1 MLGMEI
7 SDPTG
12 EEYGGT
18 VQGMGLLDT
27 KTVFRPEK
35 HRTRVHGT
43 FGEMKGILKEMEGL
57 PFEGYEI
64 HMGETI
70 LDEHASGL
78 ITLENDSDMLQQ
90 GHPDGSQ
97 KENVY
102 GCYVHGIFDSPE
114 MSGGFL
120 SALLKEKGYDPETV
134 QAVDWK
140 SYKEEQYDKLADI
153 VRASLDME
161 EIYKII
167 GL

>member
-64 HMGETI
+64 HMGRRRKMSMAVMCME
-70 LDEHASGL
+70 SL
-78 ITLENDSDMLQQ
+78 IHRKCQV
-90 GHPDGSQ
+90 G
-97 KENVY
+97 
-102 GCYVHGIFDSPE
+102 FSP
-114 MSGGFL
+114 L
-120 SALLKEKGYDPETV
+120 Y
-134 QAVDWK
+134 
-140 SYKEEQYDKLADI
+140 
-153 VRASLDME
+153 
-161 EIYKII
+161 
-167 GL
+167 

>member
-78 ITLENDSDMLQQ
+78 VTIENDSDTLQQ

-102 GCYVHGIFDSPE
+102 GCYVHGIFDEKLVSE
-114 MSGGFL
+114 GIV
-120 SALLKEKGYDPETV
+120 SAILKQKGYDTLQIEGK
-134 QAVDWK
+134 DWN
-140 SYKEEQYDKLADI
+140 SYKEEQYDQLADI
-153 VRASLDME
+153 LRESLDMKA
-161 EIYKII
+161 IYKMME
-167 GL
+167 